1 MSGLKQPVSNRELFH
16 QSSTSQ
22 FLTVHEIADSMARR
36 VSFSWVSGFWEIEM
50 FIIKELNYSI
60 LAVALLLVTSTAW
73 AEVYPDARQVQPLLP
88 GSEIPAFKL
97 LDMSGETIAVDP
109 DALEKPIVLT
119 FYRGGWCP
127 YCNLHLA
134 ELRHAEERLRKLG
147 FAVWFVSPDRPEL
160 LAEGGDAAQGY
171 QLLSDPDASATEAF
185 GVAFRLDDETHA
197 QYKNFGVDIDTRS
210 GVANQVLPVAST
222 FLIGKDG
229 IVQFAYANPD
239 YTVRLSPEVLVAAAE
254 AYIEQSHRR
263 LQRARQTN

>member
-1 MSGLKQPVSNRELFH
+1 MR
-16 QSSTSQ
+16 
-22 FLTVHEIADSMARR
+22 
-36 VSFSWVSGFWEIEM
+36 
-50 FIIKELNYSI
+50 IIMKLNQLI
-60 LAVALLLVTSTAW
+60 QAVALLLLASMAW
-73 AEVYPDARQVQPLLP
+73 AEIYPDASQVQPLLP

-97 LDMSGETIAVDP
+97 MDVSGETITVDP
-109 DALEKPIVLT
+109 GALEKPIVLT

-134 ELRHAEERLRKLG
+134 ELRHAEERLRELG

-160 LAEGGDAAQGY
+160 LAEGEDAAQGY
-171 QLLSDPDASATEAF
+171 QLLSDADASATEAF
-185 GVAFRLDDETHA
+185 GVAFRLDDETHG
-197 QYKNFGVDIDTRS
+197 QYKNFGVDVDKRS

-229 IVQFAYANPD
+229 VVQFAYANPD

-263 LQRARQTN
+263 LQRAR